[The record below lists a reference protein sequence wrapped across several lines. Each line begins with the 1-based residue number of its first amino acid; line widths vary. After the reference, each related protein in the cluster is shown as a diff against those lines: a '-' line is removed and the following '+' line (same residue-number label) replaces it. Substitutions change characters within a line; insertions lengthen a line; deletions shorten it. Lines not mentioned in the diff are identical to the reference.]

1 MNQSEMETL
10 RDQVQS
16 AEIPAELRDSVL
28 RLIDEHATQQR
39 AESFWSVRAPAL
51 NDEVVHLR
59 QIETSARALRASL
72 ATAAAPSDGIAVA
85 LNELDSWR
93 MNRAES

>member
-1 MNQSEMETL
+1 MNQSELSTL
-10 RDQVQS
+10 QHQVES
-16 AEIPAELRDSVL
+16 IEIPATVRDSIL
-28 RLIDEHATQQR
+28 RLIDEHGTQQR

-59 QIETSARALRASL
+59 QIETSARALRAAL
-72 ATAAAPSDGIAVA
+72 ATAAAPADSIAGA

-93 MNRAES
+93 MNRSES